1 MADNYDHDAL
11 IELCNQIDL
20 LTYASE
26 SIDFEKRG
34 SDEYAA
40 HCPLHTDNTPS
51 LMVTESKNLF
61 YCHSCHVGGNLI
73 NWMTTFE
80 ELSFRQAVEKIGRL
94 TGTDVSNLKQCDALK
109 FFKTMRDILQ
119 KHKEKEFDRE
129 LLDDSAFEQFDNEI
143 PQEWLNEGISENA
156 MEMFNIRVDKK
167 RNRIVYPVYD
177 NQFRLIGFKG
187 RTRYQNFKKMG
198 IKKYMNYNKI
208 GTTDYFAGMK
218 ENYERIKATGK
229 AIIFEGIKSVMKAF
243 DWGYDYAIAAETS
256 CLNDDQ
262 IRILIQM
269 QIKEVMIAFDSDVTL
284 KSIRNTTEL
293 LRKFT
298 NVYVIKDRRSK
309 RDRLLGEKEAPVD
322 QGREVFETLLQERR
336 KL

>member
-34 SDEYAA
+34 SNEYAA

-51 LMVTESKNLF
+51 LMITESKNLF

-73 NWMTTFE
+73 NWMMSFE
-80 ELSFRQAVEKIGRL
+80 GLSCQQAVGKIGRL

-109 FFKTMRDILQ
+109 FYKTMRDILQ
-119 KHKEKEFDRE
+119 EHKEKEFNRKI
-129 LLDDSAFEQFDNEI
+129 LDDSVFEQFDDEI
-143 PQEWLNEGISENA
+143 PQEWLDEGISEDA
-156 MEMFNIRVDKK
+156 MKRFNIRVDKK

-198 IKKYMNYNKI
+198 IKKYMNYSKI

-218 ENYERIKATGK
+218 ENYKRIKANGK

-243 DWGYDYAIAAETS
+243 DWGYDYTIAAETS

-269 QIKEVMIAFDSDVTL
+269 QVKEVMIAFDSDVTL
-284 KSIRNTTEL
+284 KSIRNSTEL
-293 LRKFT
+293 LCKFT

-309 RDRLLGEKEAPVD
+309 KDRLLGEKEAPVD
-322 QGREVFETLLQERR
+322 QGREVFEKLLQERR